1 MAEELLNIKN
11 MVDRQ
16 MEEFSANLNV
26 IKASLQPGD
35 EKSTAVS
42 LGLLEAAFK
51 SFRSQVQ
58 GEFAEVGRRLA
69 DMEVKYD
76 SLESYSRRNCLLVFG
91 VPEAQAKDE
100 HESERAVLEIF
111 NTNLGLSILPDQI
124 DRAHRL
130 GRVKSAAKPRPIIVK
145 FCSYRTRR
153 EVFLTK
159 KNLKGLPF
167 RIGES
172 LTRTRLAIL
181 NKARDVFGVQ
191 NCWTSDGKIL
201 VKDETSGDAVRHVI
215 TTMDRLE
222 EVIKQRAGPAAP
234 RGRKPGKPAAAK
246 RSDGVSPAA
255 VATRAGSKLRGVPKP
270 TVPK

>member
-16 MEEFSANLNV
+16 MEEFSTNLNV

-69 DMEVKYD
+69 DMEVP
-76 SLESYSRRNCLLVFG
+76 G
-91 VPEAQAKDE
+91 VIQ
-100 HESERAVLEIF
+100 
-111 NTNLGLSILPDQI
+111 
-124 DRAHRL
+124 
-130 GRVKSAAKPRPIIVK
+130 
-145 FCSYRTRR
+145 TRR

-172 LTRTRLAIL
+172 LTRTRLGIL

-246 RSDGVSPAA
+246 RSDGVSSAA
-255 VATRAGSKLRGVPKP
+255 VATRAGSKLRGAPKPAVPK
-270 TVPK
+270 